1 MVAQLLPITSLL
13 LSSFFMLMG
22 SGLAG
27 ILLPLRADMEGWST
41 TTIGWIGTGYA
52 IAFTAGCLITP
63 RLVRRVGHVRVFAVF
78 ATLQATAML
87 LHALVVDPSAWVLIR
102 GITGF
107 SIAGGYMV
115 IESWLNERVSN
126 NNRGLVFSIYMIVCM
141 LGLMAGQF
149 IMPLGDISANTLF
162 MIAAILF
169 GLAVVPTA
177 LSSAASP
184 QPLTQVSLDIRGL
197 FLRSP
202 VALVGSFLAGFI
214 SGNWHYFAPVF
225 GEMIGLSSFNI
236 AAMMAC
242 AMIGGAVFQFPL
254 GRASDKFDR
263 RYVMVFAG
271 IVGLILSAVIVWF
284 NPTTPWIIFAIMFLL
299 GSVLFPVYSL
309 VVAHAN
315 DYAEADEFVK
325 VSGSL
330 LIIYGFG
337 TMVGPQVGG
346 RTMEIVGA
354 PGLFAS
360 MAAGFALYAGYA
372 MWRSFRR
379 PALDP
384 DERSDFQVIALTRQ
398 QTPQTFEL
406 DPRVD
411 ETPSEDN
418 YI

>member
-1 MVAQLLPITSLL
+1 MVAQLLPITALL

-27 ILLPLRADMEGWST
+27 ILLPLRADLEGWST

-78 ATLQATAML
+78 ATLQAMAML
-87 LHALVVDPSAWVLIR
+87 LHSLVVDPTAWVLIR

-126 NNRGLVFSIYMIVCM
+126 HNRGLVFSIYMIVCM
-141 LGLMAGQF
+141 TGLMAGQF
-149 IMPLGDISANTLF
+149 IMPLADISANTLF
-162 MIAAILF
+162 MIAAILY
-169 GLAVVPTA
+169 GMAVVPTA

-184 QPLTQVSLDIRGL
+184 QPLTQVTLDVRGL
-197 FLRSP
+197 FVRSP
-202 VALVGSFLAGFI
+202 VAMVGSFLAGFI
-214 SGNWHYFAPVF
+214 SGNWHYFAPVY
-225 GEMIGLSSFNI
+225 GDRIGLSSFNI
-236 AAMMAC
+236 AAMMSC
-242 AMIGGAVFQFPL
+242 AMIGGVVFQFPL
-254 GRASDKFDR
+254 GRASDSYDR

-271 IVGLILSAVIVWF
+271 ALGLVLSAAIVWF
-284 NPTTPWIIFAIMFLL
+284 NPTVPWIVFAIMFLL

-330 LIIYGFG
+330 LIIYGIG

-346 RTMEIVGA
+346 RMMEYAGA
-354 PGLFAS
+354 GGLFAS
-360 MAAGFALYAGYA
+360 IAVGFALYGGYA

-384 DERSDFQVIALTRQ
+384 DDRSDFQVIAFTRQ

-411 ETPSEDN
+411 ETPDDDGH
-418 YI
+418 